1 MNKNCKNFGQEDK
14 LIVPHP
20 ATTRKTF
27 SEIKRE
33 FEAAYASDRD
43 HTPELLELATAITCS
58 CLNTCLDPQRK
69 SAQERG
75 TVSDNGISPVIDALK
90 RGMLRDILLL
100 EHTADVAAHATRI
113 VFSTDG
119 DPAIV
124 TADPEA
130 QIAFGKLIRET
141 LSDGL
146 DLRNTAVLAILEQA
160 SEHATCPNWL
170 DTPYT
175 VRRLSKKVYIQASD
189 SAAYRDDV
197 TTPVQEVY
205 RQVRAAVQSSRAV
218 QTDPRNGYTYIED
231 MTPDGLDVIFY
242 RLQKWADVGGYDC
255 HGLYTADL
263 TSMRAYHNML
273 KALNL
278 TRRQMDIVQLRMRG
292 YGKKAIASYLGID
305 VANVGRTMRQIQ
317 KKCKKFGITPA
328 TRGYGIVDTTDV
340 DTTDDTDTND
350 VENTDDMGGLE
361 TWGTTKTARP
371 TKNNKGRSPKTN
383 DENK

>member
-1 MNKNCKNFGQEDK
+1 MNKNKKNIGQEDK
-14 LIVPHP
+14 LIVPRP

-43 HTPELLELATAITCS
+43 HTRELLELATAITCS
-58 CLNTCLDPQRK
+58 CLNTCLDPQRI

-90 RGMLRDILLL
+90 RGMLQDILLL
-100 EHTADVAAHATRI
+100 EHTADVANHATRI
-113 VFSTDG
+113 VFGTDG

-130 QIAFGKLIRET
+130 RIAFGKLIRET

-175 VRRLSKKVYIQASD
+175 VRRLSKRVYIQVSD

-205 RQVRAAVQSSRAV
+205 RQVRAAVQSSCAV

-242 RLQKWADVGGYDC
+242 RLQKWADIGGYDC

-263 TSMRAYHNML
+263 TSMRAYHNIL

-278 TRRQMDIVQLRMRG
+278 TRRQLDIVQLRMRG
-292 YGKKAIASYLGID
+292 YGYKAIASYLGVNEASIKKQLYRLRD
-305 VANVGRTMRQIQ
+305 
-317 KKCKKFGITPA
+317 KCKKFGITPT
-328 TRGYGIVDTTDV
+328 TRGYGITDTADVDTTDTNDV
-340 DTTDDTDTND
+340 DTTDD
-350 VENTDDMGGLE
+350 VDDLE

-371 TKNNKGRSPKTN
+371 TKNNKGQSPKTN